1 MEGEKRHM
9 RIDGYNV
16 PVDIEGELTAMDWG
30 QSARR
35 YPGKIH
41 ACSPFREES
50 TPSFVVFFD
59 HRNWVDRGF
68 ARPGYEK
75 GDFFT
80 LLAYL
85 QGTDRENVKRYLIQ
99 KYLAIDVEG
108 LTLDLRLTREPPTYP
123 VLDTVMLEN
132 LQPSEYL
139 AGRGIDYET
148 QARYRA
154 GYHAFK
160 RAAAL
165 PWFDEK
171 GNLVNVK
178 YRSVD
183 EKAFRCVDGGQ
194 ALSGH
199 LFGYTQTLQANTL
212 HITEAE
218 IDTLY
223 LAAHGYASVAMGTA
237 HMSAIQENLIL
248 KHPAKAVIIAT
259 DSDKAGEKCAR
270 DMARRLGGFKSPE
283 RVVFP
288 DGCKD
293 VNDIRPQTLQTA
305 IPPFFIA
312 GMPVEKVSA

>member
-1 MEGEKRHM
+1 M

-16 PVDIEGELTAMDWG
+16 PVDIEGELTTIDWG
-30 QSARR
+30 INARF

-41 ACSPFREES
+41 ACSPFRNEG
-50 TPSFVVFFD
+50 TPSFVVFLD
-59 HRNWVDRGF
+59 QGNWVDRGL
-68 ARPGYEK
+68 AKPGYEK
-75 GDFFT
+75 GDLIT

-85 QGTDRENVKRYLIQ
+85 QGTDRENVKRYLIR

-108 LTLDLRLTREPPTYP
+108 LTLDLKLTLEKPAYP
-123 VLDTVMLEN
+123 VLDTAVLDN
-132 LQPSEYL
+132 LHPSDYL

-148 QARYRA
+148 QARYRV

-160 RAAAL
+160 KAAVL

-178 YRSVD
+178 YRSV
-183 EKAFRCVDGGQ
+183 EGKTFWCADGGQ
-194 ALSGH
+194 SLSGH
-199 LFGYTQTLQANTL
+199 LFGYAQTLQADTL

-223 LAAHGYASVAMGTA
+223 LAAHGYASVALGTA

-248 KHPAKAVIIAT
+248 KHPAKTVIIAT

-270 DMARRLGGFKSPE
+270 DIARRLGGFKALE

-288 DGCKD
+288 EGCKD
-293 VNDIRPQTLQTA
+293 VNDIRPLTLQTA
-305 IPPFFIA
+305 IPPFFIS